1 MRGAGCN
8 IMEDNIKSVLAR
20 SAFNFKKQY
29 GQNFLTD
36 EGLLGRIVDI
46 SGAEGCH
53 VVEIGCGAG
62 TLTRALAAKA
72 LFVHA
77 YEIDRTLQPVLA
89 HTLAG
94 IENVEV
100 LFKDFLKL
108 RLDVVERTL
117 PEYRVVANLPYYITT
132 PLIMTFIENSKKCRS
147 LTVMVQEEVALR
159 LCAKAGTPDY
169 GAITANI
176 ALRGTSRIIMKVGR
190 ERFHPSPNVDSAVVR
205 IDLGDTRGDV
215 SDVALYKKCVQA
227 AFGSRRK
234 TLENNL
240 VNAFKLTREQA
251 KKLMQDSGIA
261 EGVRGEVLSPE
272 DFARLSDNL
281 KVLLG

>member
-1 MRGAGCN
+1 
-8 IMEDNIKSVLAR
+8 MEDKRVAGVLKGNNF
-20 SAFNFKKQY
+20 SFKKQY
-29 GQNFLTD
+29 GQNFIYD
-36 EGLLGRIVDI
+36 DDLLSAIVD
-46 SGAEGCH
+46 GAG
-53 VVEIGCGAG
+53 VDKDTTVIEIGCGAG
-62 TLTRALAAKA
+62 TLTRQIAKKA
-72 LFVHA
+72 KMVYG
-77 YEIDRTLQPVLA
+77 YEIDKTLQPVLA
-89 HTLAG
+89 KTLAG
-94 IENVEV
+94 VENAEII
-100 LFKDFLKL
+100 FRDFTRL
-108 RLDVVERTL
+108 RLDELEKSL
-117 PEYRVVANLPYYITT
+117 PEYVVVANLPYYITT

-215 SDVALYKKCVQA
+215 SDVTLYKKCVQA

-272 DFARLSDNL
+272 DFARLSGNL
-281 KVLLG
+281 KLLLG

>member
-1 MRGAGCN
+1 
-8 IMEDNIKSVLAR
+8 MEDKRVAGVLKGNNF
-20 SAFNFKKQY
+20 SFKKQY
-29 GQNFLTD
+29 GQNFIYD
-36 EGLLGRIVDI
+36 DDLLSAIVD
-46 SGAEGCH
+46 GAG
-53 VVEIGCGAG
+53 VDKDTTVIEIGCGAG
-62 TLTRALAAKA
+62 TLTRQIAKKA
-72 LFVHA
+72 KMVYG
-77 YEIDRTLQPVLA
+77 YEIDKTLQPVLEK
-89 HTLAG
+89 TLAG
-94 IENVEV
+94 VENAEII
-100 LFKDFLKL
+100 FRDFTRL
-108 RLDVVERTL
+108 RLDELEKSL
-117 PEYRVVANLPYYITT
+117 PEYVVVANLPYYITT

-215 SDVALYKKCVQA
+215 SDVTLYKKCVQA

-281 KVLLG
+281 KLLLG

>member
-1 MRGAGCN
+1 
-8 IMEDNIKSVLAR
+8 MEDKRVAGVLKGNNF
-20 SAFNFKKQY
+20 SFKKQY
-29 GQNFLTD
+29 GQNFIYD
-36 EGLLGRIVDI
+36 DDLLSAIVD
-46 SGAEGCH
+46 GAG
-53 VVEIGCGAG
+53 VDKDTTVIEIGCGAG
-62 TLTRALAAKA
+62 TLTRQIAKKA
-72 LFVHA
+72 KMVYG
-77 YEIDRTLQPVLA
+77 YEIDKTLQPVLA
-89 HTLAG
+89 KTLAG
-94 IENVEV
+94 VENAEII
-100 LFKDFLKL
+100 FRDFTRL
-108 RLDVVERTL
+108 RLDELEKSL
-117 PEYRVVANLPYYITT
+117 PEYVVVANLPYYIPT

-281 KVLLG
+281 KLLLG

>member
-1 MRGAGCN
+1 
-8 IMEDNIKSVLAR
+8 MEDKRVAGVLKGNNF
-20 SAFNFKKQY
+20 SFKKQY
-29 GQNFLTD
+29 GQNFIYD
-36 EGLLGRIVDI
+36 DDLLSAIVD
-46 SGAEGCH
+46 GAG
-53 VVEIGCGAG
+53 VDKDTTVIEIGCGAG
-62 TLTRALAAKA
+62 TLTRQIAIKAKM
-72 LFVHA
+72 VYG
-77 YEIDRTLQPVLA
+77 YEIDKTLQPVLA
-89 HTLAG
+89 KTLAG
-94 IENVEV
+94 VENAEII
-100 LFKDFLKL
+100 FRDFTRL
-108 RLDVVERTL
+108 RLDELEKSL
-117 PEYRVVANLPYYITT
+117 PEYVVVANLPYYITT

-215 SDVALYKKCVQA
+215 SDVTLYKKCVQA

>member
-1 MRGAGCN
+1 
-8 IMEDNIKSVLAR
+8 MEDKRVAGVLKGNNF
-20 SAFNFKKQY
+20 SFKKQY
-29 GQNFLTD
+29 GQNFIYD
-36 EGLLGRIVDI
+36 DDLLSAIVD
-46 SGAEGCH
+46 GAG
-53 VVEIGCGAG
+53 VDKDTTVIEIGCGAG
-62 TLTRALAAKA
+62 TLTRQIAKKA
-72 LFVHA
+72 KMVYG
-77 YEIDRTLQPVLA
+77 YEIDKTLQPVLA
-89 HTLAG
+89 KTLAG
-94 IENVEV
+94 VENAEII
-100 LFKDFLKL
+100 FRDFTRL
-108 RLDVVERTL
+108 RLDELEKSL
-117 PEYRVVANLPYYITT
+117 PEYVVVANLPYYITT
-132 PLIMTFIENSKKCRS
+132 PLIMTFIENSQKCRS

-215 SDVALYKKCVQA
+215 SDVTLYTKCVQA

>member
-1 MRGAGCN
+1 
-8 IMEDNIKSVLAR
+8 MEDKRVAGVLKGNNF
-20 SAFNFKKQY
+20 SFKKQY
-29 GQNFLTD
+29 GQNFIYD
-36 EGLLGRIVDI
+36 DDLLSAIVD
-46 SGAEGCH
+46 GAG
-53 VVEIGCGAG
+53 VDKDTTVIEIGCGAG
-62 TLTRALAAKA
+62 TLTRQIAKKA
-72 LFVHA
+72 KMVYG
-77 YEIDRTLQPVLA
+77 YEIDKTLQPVLA
-89 HTLAG
+89 KTLAG
-94 IENVEV
+94 VENAEII
-100 LFKDFLKL
+100 FRDFTRL
-108 RLDVVERTL
+108 RLDELEKSL
-117 PEYRVVANLPYYITT
+117 PEYVVVANLPYYITT

-272 DFARLSDNL
+272 DFARLSANL
-281 KVLLG
+281 KLLLG

>member
-1 MRGAGCN
+1 
-8 IMEDNIKSVLAR
+8 MEDKRVAGVLKGNNF
-20 SAFNFKKQY
+20 SFKKQY
-29 GQNFLTD
+29 GQNFIYD
-36 EGLLGRIVDI
+36 DDLLSAIVD
-46 SGAEGCH
+46 GAG
-53 VVEIGCGAG
+53 VDKDTTVIEIGCGAG
-62 TLTRALAAKA
+62 TLTRQIAKKA
-72 LFVHA
+72 KMVYG
-77 YEIDRTLQPVLA
+77 YEIDKTLQPVLA
-89 HTLAG
+89 KTLAG
-94 IENVEV
+94 VENAEII
-100 LFKDFLKL
+100 FRDFTRL
-108 RLDVVERTL
+108 RLDELEKSL
-117 PEYRVVANLPYYITT
+117 PEYVVVANLPYYITT
-132 PLIMTFIENSKKCRS
+132 PLIMTFIENSQKCRS

-215 SDVALYKKCVQA
+215 SDVTLYKKCVQA

-272 DFARLSDNL
+272 DFARLSGNL
-281 KVLLG
+281 KLLLG

>member
-1 MRGAGCN
+1 
-8 IMEDNIKSVLAR
+8 MEDKRVAGVLKGNNF
-20 SAFNFKKQY
+20 SFKKQY
-29 GQNFLTD
+29 GQNFIYD
-36 EGLLGRIVDI
+36 DDLLSAIVD
-46 SGAEGCH
+46 GAG
-53 VVEIGCGAG
+53 VDKDTTVIEIGCGAG
-62 TLTRALAAKA
+62 TLTRQIAKKA
-72 LFVHA
+72 KMVYG
-77 YEIDRTLQPVLA
+77 YEIDKTLQPVLA
-89 HTLAG
+89 KTLAG
-94 IENVEV
+94 VENAEII
-100 LFKDFLKL
+100 FRDFTRL
-108 RLDVVERTL
+108 RLDELEKSL
-117 PEYRVVANLPYYITT
+117 PEYVVVANLPYYITT

-272 DFARLSDNL
+272 DFARLSGNL
-281 KVLLG
+281 KLLLG

>member
-1 MRGAGCN
+1 
-8 IMEDNIKSVLAR
+8 MEDKRVAGVLKGNNF
-20 SAFNFKKQY
+20 SFKKQY
-29 GQNFLTD
+29 GQNFVYD
-36 EGLLGRIVDI
+36 DDLLSAIVD
-46 SGAEGCH
+46 GAG
-53 VVEIGCGAG
+53 VDKDTTVIEIGCGAG
-62 TLTRALAAKA
+62 TLTRQIAKKA
-72 LFVHA
+72 KMVYG
-77 YEIDRTLQPVLA
+77 YEIDKTLQPVLA
-89 HTLAG
+89 KTLAG
-94 IENVEV
+94 VENAEII
-100 LFKDFLKL
+100 FRDFTRL
-108 RLDVVERTL
+108 RLDELEKSL
-117 PEYRVVANLPYYITT
+117 PEYVVVANLPYYITT

>member
-1 MRGAGCN
+1 
-8 IMEDNIKSVLAR
+8 MEDKRVAGVLKGNNF
-20 SAFNFKKQY
+20 SFKKQY
-29 GQNFLTD
+29 GQNFIYD
-36 EGLLGRIVDI
+36 DDLLSAIVD
-46 SGAEGCH
+46 GAG
-53 VVEIGCGAG
+53 VDKDTTVIEIGCGAG
-62 TLTRALAAKA
+62 TLTRQIAKKA
-72 LFVHA
+72 KMVYG
-77 YEIDRTLQPVLA
+77 YEIDKTLQPVLA
-89 HTLAG
+89 KTLAG
-94 IENVEV
+94 VENAEII
-100 LFKDFLKL
+100 FRDFTRL
-108 RLDVVERTL
+108 RLDELEKSL
-117 PEYRVVANLPYYITT
+117 PEYVVVANLPYYITT

-169 GAITANI
+169 GTITANI

-215 SDVALYKKCVQA
+215 SDVTLYKKCVQA

>member
-1 MRGAGCN
+1 
-8 IMEDNIKSVLAR
+8 MEDKRVAGVLKGNNF
-20 SAFNFKKQY
+20 SFKKQY
-29 GQNFLTD
+29 GQNFIYD
-36 EGLLGRIVDI
+36 DDLLSAIVD
-46 SGAEGCH
+46 GAG
-53 VVEIGCGAG
+53 VDKDTTVIEIGCGAG
-62 TLTRALAAKA
+62 TLTRQIAKKA
-72 LFVHA
+72 KMVYG
-77 YEIDRTLQPVLA
+77 YEIDKTLQPVLA
-89 HTLAG
+89 KTLAG
-94 IENVEV
+94 VENAEII
-100 LFKDFLKL
+100 FRDFTRL
-108 RLDVVERTL
+108 RLDELEKSL
-117 PEYRVVANLPYYITT
+117 PEYVVVANLPYYITT
-132 PLIMTFIENSKKCRS
+132 PLIMTFIENSKKCRL

-215 SDVALYKKCVQA
+215 SDVTLYKKCVQA

>member
-1 MRGAGCN
+1 
-8 IMEDNIKSVLAR
+8 MEDKRVAGVLKGNNF
-20 SAFNFKKQY
+20 SFKKQY
-29 GQNFLTD
+29 GQNFIYD
-36 EGLLGRIVDI
+36 DDLLSAIVD
-46 SGAEGCH
+46 GAG
-53 VVEIGCGAG
+53 VDKDTTVIEIGCGAG
-62 TLTRALAAKA
+62 TLTRQIAKKA
-72 LFVHA
+72 KMVYG
-77 YEIDRTLQPVLA
+77 YEIDKTLQPVLA
-89 HTLAG
+89 KTLAG
-94 IENVEV
+94 VENAEII
-100 LFKDFLKL
+100 FGDFTRL
-108 RLDVVERTL
+108 RLGELEKSL
-117 PEYRVVANLPYYITT
+117 PEYVVVANLPYYITT

-215 SDVALYKKCVQA
+215 SDVTLYKKCVQA

-251 KKLMQDSGIA
+251 KKLMQDSDIA